1 MPSRDLLIG
10 AINEF
15 NHGNTYSLAAVLN
28 VIIDNAMAFSKKD
41 TYNELLNILEQI
53 DEQKLN
59 TTIGIPKNIFLDGL
73 TGENKA
79 YLISILNKVNGVD
92 LTVQQLKTLEDH
104 NIEEMKAKEIQLEEY
119 MQSFN
124 KSLFEIQNEIIR
136 VVPTIL
142 NAQNNNAPIPKNN
155 TFQMFMDKQA
165 LPSETEQF
173 K

>member
-1 MPSRDLLIG
+1 MSARDLLIG

-15 NHGNTYSLAAVLN
+15 NHGNTYSLAVILT
-28 VIIDNAMAFSKKD
+28 VIIDNAMAFSQKD
-41 TYNELLNILEQI
+41 KYNELYDILDQI

-59 TTIGIPKNIFLDGL
+59 NSLGIPKNIFIDGL

-79 YLISILNKVNGVD
+79 YLINILNKLNGVD
-92 LTVQQLKTLEDH
+92 LTVQQIKTLEDH

-124 KSLFEIQNEIIR
+124 KTLFEIQNEIIGIA
-136 VVPTIL
+136 PTIL
-142 NAQNNNAPIPKNN
+142 NAQNTNTPIPKNN
-155 TFQMFMDKQA
+155 TFQSFMNKQV
-165 LPSETEQF
+165 LPAQEEF